1 MTLANR
7 FEGRLFS
14 EEGRLYFVLD
24 VDTESGFARVSCR
37 MDGEQRVIQMPIS
50 EVSLRLSSNTSL
62 LLDGLNTSDTSKR
75 IIRQTDGWFFTT
87 REGPKGPY
95 PSDRDANQALSKH
108 ILARSSASG
117 VVG

>member
-1 MTLANR
+1 MTIANR

-24 VDTESGFARVSCR
+24 VDTESGIARVSCR
-37 MDGEQRVIQMPIS
+37 VDGRQQVIEMPLA
-50 EVSLRLSSNTSL
+50 EVGLRLSSSSSL
-62 LLDGLNTSDTSKR
+62 LLDGMNTSDTSKR

-117 VVG
+117 VIG